1 MELFK
6 KTCKN
11 PNCKKVFM
19 GTRTQQ
25 YCCIDCR
32 MPSIKPKPII
42 KKRTIDEIARKSKAN
57 GMSYGHYVAM
67 QYLSE
72 RKSK

>member
-11 PNCKKVFM
+11 PNCQKVYM
-19 GTRTQQ
+19 GVRTQQ
-25 YCCIDCR
+25 YCCPACR
-32 MPSIKPKPII
+32 ISTMAHKPKS
-42 KKRTIDEIARKSKAN
+42 KKSTIDEIARKSKAN
-57 GMSYGHYVAM
+57 GMSYGQYVAM

-72 RKSK
+72 RKKK

>member
-19 GTRTQQ
+19 GVRTQQ
-25 YCCIDCR
+25 YCCPDCR
-32 MPSIKPKPII
+32 TTSRTQKPIS

-57 GMSYGHYVAM
+57 GMSYGQYVAM